1 MVGHFFILAIFTS
14 KLYNSHMTHHS
25 RSIFAGLTV
34 AIIAFFIGYSVG
46 PKTAQAPANTP
57 SDSKIIPVS
66 IVTMYENAST
76 SPSVSVEYPQFPSL
90 STDFN
95 ADIASATMS
104 RLADFRQQVSDNSA
118 ARDATAN
125 NMPDEPAAALPMSA
139 YSFNAS
145 WQLTQINSRYVSFIV
160 RYDSFVGG
168 ANEDQELVTFNYDV
182 AAHKIITLGDLF
194 PQRSDYLSAIADIAR
209 SQLTESLNDTSNGN
223 APADMIAAGTQPTAD
238 NFANFTFTD
247 YIVTF
252 YFPKY
257 AVAPGSFGEQHVD
270 VPRSAVE

>member
-1 MVGHFFILAIFTS
+1 M
-14 KLYNSHMTHHS
+14 
-25 RSIFAGLTV
+25 

-46 PKTAQAPANTP
+46 PKTAHAPADAPNN
-57 SDSKIIPVS
+57 SKVIPVS
-66 IVTMYENAST
+66 IVTLYENAST
-76 SPSVSVEYPQFPSL
+76 SPSISVEYPQFPSL
-90 STDFN
+90 SAGFN

-104 RLADFRQQVSDNSA
+104 RLADFRQQVTDNSA

-125 NMPDEPAAALPMSA
+125 NMPGEPGASIPMSA
-139 YSFNAS
+139 YSFNTS
-145 WQLTQINSRYVSFIV
+145 WQLTQINERYVSFII

-168 ANEDQELVTFNYDV
+168 ANENEELVTFNYDV
-182 AAHKIITLGDLF
+182 DAHKVVTLGDLF
-194 PQRSDYLSAIADIAR
+194 PKRSDYLSAIADIAR
-209 SQLTESLNDTSNGN
+209 SQLTESLNNTSNGN
-223 APADMIAAGTQPTAD
+223 APADMIAAGTQPIAD

-270 VPRSAVE
+270 IPRSAVE